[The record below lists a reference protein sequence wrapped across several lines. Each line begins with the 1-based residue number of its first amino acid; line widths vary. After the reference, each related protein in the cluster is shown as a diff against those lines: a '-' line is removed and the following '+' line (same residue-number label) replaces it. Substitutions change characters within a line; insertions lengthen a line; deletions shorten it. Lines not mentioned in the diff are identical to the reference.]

1 MEWLIW
7 FLLNPHFV
15 FPFVLVT
22 VAVLV
27 FLFNAI
33 RWIGPT
39 EVGLVTKRIGRQ
51 LPDDNPIAL
60 HGEAGYQIDI
70 LMPGLRFVFWPIFSV
85 EKFPWVRVPAGG
97 IGVVVAQVGKPLP
110 IGAKSA
116 RYKSEFGN
124 FTETRTFLEKGG
136 EKGVQRPVL
145 SPGTIIPVHPIA
157 FLVITREQVY
167 GQPLSPEFK
176 NAINQKI
183 QISCKSFGLEPSQL
197 DLVRIEPQTPA
208 QNQEVIDMVGIV
220 TTFDGAPLP
229 SGLIASRLGNF
240 DDVKTMETKGVQDAD
255 IVDTLMGSQN
265 NLHNNYQDFQSFLD
279 RGGKIG
285 LQHDPLLY
293 GAYTLN
299 PFLVQVEHVPML
311 VVRQGEVAVV
321 KAYVGLSVEDTSGTE
336 FKFGALVRP
345 GHRGVW
351 REPLRTGKYP
361 INPRCYQPEIV
372 PTAIITLN
380 WAEGVSEAHSLD
392 RKLRNISAKSREGFV
407 FSLDLQVQIHVA
419 DVDAP
424 WVISTVGTMQNLV
437 NEVLQAVV
445 SNHFRDQL
453 RAMSAIQFIETR
465 QQVQRDAQAYLAP
478 HLLTYKIATKGV
490 FIQDAALPVELVH
503 VLTQRQI
510 ANQEIETYR
519 QQKEAQETRI
529 AMEQA
534 KGTAD
539 MQAEL
544 SRSQVEVDIKS
555 NNAEARKR
563 EADGEATYIRE
574 TGAAKG
580 AEVEAIGLARAK
592 GYEKQVAALGPQATA
607 MVNLASALAE
617 SKNRFVPEVLVT
629 GGGGAGGAL
638 EGLAATLIGQFRSK
652 KAPPDRPPDSPTET
666 MGTST

>member
-1 MEWLIW
+1 MPD
-7 FLLNPHFV
+7 LLSPIDGV
-15 FPFVLVT
+15 FALGFVLS
-22 VAVLV
+22 ALVLV
-27 FLFNAI
+27 FLFNSI
-33 RWIGPT
+33 TWIGPT
-39 EVGLVTKRIGRQ
+39 EVGLVTKRIGKK
-51 LPDDNPIAL
+51 LPEDTPIAL

-70 LMPGLRFVFWPIFSV
+70 LMPGLRFVFWPVFSV

-97 IGVVVAQVGKPLP
+97 IGVVVAQAGKPLP

-116 RYKSEFGN
+116 NYKNEFGN
-124 FTETRTFLEKGG
+124 FTETRAFLENGG

-145 SPGTIIPVHPIA
+145 SPGTIIPVHPVA

-167 GQPLSPEFK
+167 GQPLSPEFR
-176 NAINQKI
+176 NVARGRRY
-183 QISCKSFGLEPSQL
+183 ISCTDFGLDPSQL
-197 DLVRIEPQTPA
+197 DLVRIEPQTLT
-208 QNQEVIDMVGIV
+208 QGRDVIDMVGIV
-220 TTFDGAPLP
+220 TTFDGDPLP
-229 SGLIASRLGNF
+229 SAFIASRLGNF
-240 DDVKTMETKGVQDAD
+240 DDVRTMETQGVRDAD
-255 IVDTLMGSQN
+255 IVDTLMGSKN
-265 NLHNNYQDFQSFLD
+265 NFHNNYQDFQAFLD
-279 RGGKIG
+279 HGGKIG
-285 LQHDPLLY
+285 LQHDPILY
-293 GAYTLN
+293 GAYALN

-321 KAYVGLSVEDTSGTE
+321 KAYVGLSAEDTSGVE
-336 FKFGALVRP
+336 FNFGALVRP

-361 INPRCYQPEIV
+361 INPRCYQAEIV

-380 WAEGVSEAHSLD
+380 WADGVSEAHCLD
-392 RKLRNISAKSREGFV
+392 RQLRNISAKSREGFV

-424 WVISTVGTMQNLV
+424 WVISAVGTMQNLV
-437 NEVLQAVV
+437 NEVLQAAV

-453 RAMSAIQFIETR
+453 RGMSAIQFIEMR
-465 QQVQRDAQAYLAP
+465 QQVQKDAQQYLAAQ
-478 HLLTYKIATKGV
+478 LVNYKIETKGV
-490 FIQDAALPVELVH
+490 FVQDVALPVELVH

-519 QQKEAQETRI
+519 QQKQAQETRI

-544 SRSQVEVDIKS
+544 ARSQVGVDIKS
-555 NNAEARKR
+555 NNSEARKK
-563 EADGEATYIRE
+563 EADGEATFIRE

-592 GYEKQVAALGPQATA
+592 GYEKQVGALGPQATA
-607 MVNLASALAE
+607 LVNLASALAE

-629 GGGGAGGAL
+629 GGSGAIGAV
-638 EGLAATLIGQFRSK
+638 EGLAATLIDQFRSAK
-652 KAPPDRPPDSPTET
+652 TIPGSQSE
-666 MGTST
+666 